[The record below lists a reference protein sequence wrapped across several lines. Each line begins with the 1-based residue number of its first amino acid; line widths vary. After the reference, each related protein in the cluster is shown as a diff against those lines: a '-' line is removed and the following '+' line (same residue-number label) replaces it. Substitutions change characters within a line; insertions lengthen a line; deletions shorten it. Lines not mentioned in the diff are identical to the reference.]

1 MAKTLRDGDWLDSE
15 RAIGYARII
24 LAVSAVAAILWV
36 AAADRGIDI
45 AGKPLGTDFLAFWS
59 AGQLAISGHPASAYD
74 LAQLYAVERGAVAE
88 DPGIAC
94 FLYPPAFLLIVAP
107 LAIFP
112 YFAALPLWLAAT
124 GAAYWRAMRRWIG
137 DVPHGRLALLAYPAL
152 AANLG
157 HGQNGFLTAAL
168 LAGGLSQIDRRPVVA
183 GALLG
188 AMVIKPQLALALP
201 VMALAGQRW
210 QLTAG
215 AIASASAL
223 CLASW
228 LVLGNATWTAFLH
241 GSATAR
247 TIIEDGL
254 VSYPKMMSLSAA
266 IHLLGGSIS
275 IAYAA
280 QALMAIA
287 AAAMLVLVCRR
298 SPHSDAIGAVTGA
311 TTLLMS
317 PFLLDYD
324 LTIAAIPLAWL
335 FGETQRRGF
344 LPWEKTVLAAT
355 FILPLL
361 ARSLAATL
369 HLPLAPVVLAA
380 LALATTRAAL
390 MPGASARVPA

>member
-210 QLTAG
+210 QLT
-215 AIASASAL
+215 
-223 CLASW
+223 
-228 LVLGNATWTAFLH
+228 
-241 GSATAR
+241 
-247 TIIEDGL
+247 
-254 VSYPKMMSLSAA
+254 
-266 IHLLGGSIS
+266 
-275 IAYAA
+275 
-280 QALMAIA
+280 
-287 AAAMLVLVCRR
+287 
-298 SPHSDAIGAVTGA
+298 
-311 TTLLMS
+311 
-317 PFLLDYD
+317 
-324 LTIAAIPLAWL
+324 
-335 FGETQRRGF
+335 
-344 LPWEKTVLAAT
+344 
-355 FILPLL
+355 
-361 ARSLAATL
+361 
-369 HLPLAPVVLAA
+369 
-380 LALATTRAAL
+380 
-390 MPGASARVPA
+390 